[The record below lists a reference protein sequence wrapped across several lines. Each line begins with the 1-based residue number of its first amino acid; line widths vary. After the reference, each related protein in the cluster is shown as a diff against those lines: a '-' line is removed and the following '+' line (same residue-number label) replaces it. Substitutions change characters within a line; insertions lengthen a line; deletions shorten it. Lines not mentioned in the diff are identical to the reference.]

1 MLKNK
6 NGFSLLELIIVIA
19 IIAVLAAMAQPTGSR
34 SGRGRSRQRACFS
47 IQRVLQGA
55 IEMYNMDVYTMIDT
69 ALPGGDFGDFETVL
83 VREKYLKDYLE
94 PPEEDCSYGFINITK
109 DGSVFCKYHG
119 TIDSSYESPIIP
131 EYDKSLEKPFSYS
144 YNENKIRIKRER
156 EYKKFLDIS
165 GQVVKSPPF
174 LIFAVIFIIIFTLM
188 IGGKNKKKDLSE

>member
-19 IIAVLAAMAQPTGSR
+19 IIAVLAAMAQPTGS
-34 SGRGRSRQRACFS
+34 GRSRGRYRQKACFS
-47 IQRVLQGA
+47 NQRVLQGA
-55 IEMYNMDVYTMIDT
+55 IEMYNMDNNVMLET
-69 ALPGGDFGDFETVL
+69 ALPGGDFGDIETL
-83 VREKYLKDYLE
+83 LIREKYMKDYLE
-94 PPEEDCSYGFINITK
+94 PPEEKCSYGFINITK